1 MSDDTKRL
9 AIEGPKA
16 LALRATFVNGSV
28 VVESQEDRAKR
39 RAKKKRSRWDNQGP
53 STSGESSSTAVVP
66 LGTDISERKKYTYVA
81 NEEVLSNF
89 NQILYTY
96 LCIMCYH
103 RLNGIPSM
111 LVLTNL
117 KSE

>member
-1 MSDDTKRL
+1 MSDDSKRL

-53 STSGESSSTAVVP
+53 STSGGSGESSSTAVVP
-66 LGTDISERKKYTYVA
+66 LGTDISERKKYT
-81 NEEVLSNF
+81 
-89 NQILYTY
+89 
-96 LCIMCYH
+96 
-103 RLNGIPSM
+103 
-111 LVLTNL
+111 
-117 KSE
+117 

>member
-66 LGTDISERKKYTYVA
+66 LGTDISERKKYTYVVI
-81 NEEVLSNF
+81 EQSTFLF
-89 NQILYTY
+89 
-96 LCIMCYH
+96 
-103 RLNGIPSM
+103 
-111 LVLTNL
+111 
-117 KSE
+117 